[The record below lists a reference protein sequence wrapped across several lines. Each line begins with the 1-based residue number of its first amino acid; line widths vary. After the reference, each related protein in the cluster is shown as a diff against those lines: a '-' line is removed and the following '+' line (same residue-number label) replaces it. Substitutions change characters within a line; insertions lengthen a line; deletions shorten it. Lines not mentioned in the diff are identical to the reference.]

1 MLEIYLIRH
10 AQSTGNVNHEIVT
23 GQSNQLELTDLGK
36 RQAAALG
43 RRLKQSDLAFDRI
56 IASRAVRATKTA
68 QIALSKM
75 EMDTTKLEIFDEIT
89 ELSFG
94 ELEGKRTKDV
104 FTKEMYQ
111 AFLADPYRF
120 RMETTE
126 TAEEV
131 EERMY
136 QWFQKELVNPFIET
150 EAPKRVFMVSHGTA
164 IRCWLRRILDFN
176 PHMIY
181 KIQMQNTAINVL
193 RYDLKRGWFLDK
205 LNDGSH
211 LKAHWK

>member
-10 AQSTGNVNHEIVT
+10 AQSTGNVNHDVVT
-23 GQSNQLELTDLGK
+23 GKSNHLKLTDLGK

-43 RRLKQSDLAFDRI
+43 RRLKKEGLTFDRI

-68 QIALSKM
+68 KIALRKM
-75 EMDTTKLEIFDEIT
+75 NIDTTDLEIFDEIT
-89 ELSFG
+89 ELNFG
-94 ELEGKRTKDV
+94 ELEGKPTKDI
-104 FTKEMYQ
+104 FTKEMYKT
-111 AFLADPYRF
+111 FLADPYRF

-131 EERMY
+131 EERMH
-136 QWFQKELVNPFIET
+136 QWFLKELVNPFVET
-150 EAPKRVFMVSHGTA
+150 EESKRIFMVSHGTA

-181 KIQMQNTAINVL
+181 KIQMQNTAINIL

-205 LNDGSH
+205 MNDSSH